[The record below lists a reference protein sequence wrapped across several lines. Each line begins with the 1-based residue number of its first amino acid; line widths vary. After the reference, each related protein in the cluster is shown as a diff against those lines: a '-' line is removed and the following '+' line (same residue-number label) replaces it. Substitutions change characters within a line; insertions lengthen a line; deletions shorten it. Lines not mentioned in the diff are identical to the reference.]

1 MKNKDNS
8 LFYNLR
14 VVLFSPIKRLIDIF
28 SSLILLIVFSPI
40 LIITSIL
47 IKLSSPGPIIF
58 KQKRVGQNG
67 EFFMYKFRSMRVGD
81 MDKYLKDNYPDLWKK
96 YKKNDWKLSAE
107 EDPRITKIGRFIRST
122 SIDEM
127 PQFINV
133 LKGEMSIIGPRPEI
147 LSITSKYS
155 DAHKEVFKYM
165 PGITGYS
172 QINGRQML
180 TPDQRTKMEID
191 YYNNETFWGDFKILF
206 KTFFVV
212 ISNEGNI

>member
-1 MKNKDNS
+1 LGKQGS
-8 LFYNLR
+8 F
-14 VVLFSPIKRLIDIF
+14 VKRFTDILISFI
-28 SSLILLIVFSPI
+28 SLILTFPI
-40 LIITSIL
+40 FIL
-47 IKLSSPGPIIF
+47 AALAIKLETKGPMFFI
-58 KQKRVGQNG
+58 QKRAGLNG
-67 EFFMYKFRSMRVGD
+67 KAFNMIKFRGMI
-81 MDKYLKDNYPDLWKK
+81 DNALNYGPELTQ
-96 YKKNDWKLSAE
+96 KND
-107 EDPRITKIGRFIRST
+107 PRVTKVGRFLRRT
-122 SIDEM
+122 SIDEL